1 MPGRRMG
8 SQDVFSY
15 MDHDDCITQRRLSG
29 EEHVMYAWL
38 YAIWAM
44 DNSRTCL
51 NMFGPHTINSR
62 QGEIARMEST
72 AGSVPRAG

>member
-1 MPGRRMG
+1 
-8 SQDVFSY
+8 
-15 MDHDDCITQRRLSG
+15 
-29 EEHVMYAWL
+29 MYAWL